1 MKNTYDILVNFKKQA
16 YEFYEWNKS
25 DDIKHIKVIPTF
37 KVSSDCLLDF
47 SNNDILVS
55 DKFLKEINNKTEV
68 FCKGIVRTLEYAC
81 ILFCDQ
87 KAMAFAF
94 DLEGK
99 LIGKSNL
106 LFDEADDVI
115 STFFDL
121 EESKID
127 YNVISVCKA
136 NGNYTRKESKIIE
149 SLLKYIND
157 IHEKK
162 RSFEIKYMYFEC
174 FDKET
179 SDDEKAYMELK
190 NQVENANF
198 NIIEKLKSLIK
209 VLKR

>member
-25 DDIKHIKVIPTF
+25 DDIKHIKMIPTLR
-37 KVSSDCLLDF
+37 VSSDCLLDF

-55 DKFLKEINNKTEV
+55 DEFLKEIKNKTEV
-68 FCKGIVRTLEYAC
+68 FYKGVVKTLEYAC
-81 ILFCDQ
+81 VLFCDQ
-87 KAMAFAF
+87 KVMAFTF

-115 STFFDL
+115 SSFFDL

-127 YNVISVCKA
+127 YNIISVCKA
-136 NGNYTRKESKIIE
+136 NGNYTRKESKIID

-157 IHEKK
+157 IHEEK

-174 FDKET
+174 FDKE
-179 SDDEKAYMELK
+179 SNDDERAYMELK
-190 NQVENANF
+190 NQIENANF

-209 VLKR
+209 VLKK